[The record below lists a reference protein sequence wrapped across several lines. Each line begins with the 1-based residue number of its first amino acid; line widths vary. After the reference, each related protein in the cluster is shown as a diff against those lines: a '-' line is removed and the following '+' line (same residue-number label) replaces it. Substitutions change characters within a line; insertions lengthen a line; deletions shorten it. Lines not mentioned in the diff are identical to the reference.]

1 MLMSHHESRTPGVI
15 FTGMWRY
22 KPSHGAVGV
31 LLCAGACIL
40 LTRVLL
46 LFFQNVDIS
55 PEAIREALALFFGGG
70 LLFYIG
76 TTLLFSLLTGYA
88 KRLVVSEEGIRYAN
102 AYFSWKNLLWF
113 DARLKGGTYQICLR
127 KRRGLFRQKWLIIDD
142 GLSEEQRERLMRQIE
157 ERVVP
162 RFEKLRVGDD
172 AHSVMETR
180 ELPSAPTPGSVR
192 TP

>member
-1 MLMSHHESRTPGVI
+1 MLMNNHESRTPDVI

-22 KPSHGAVGV
+22 KPSHGAAGV
-31 LLCAGACIL
+31 LLCAGGCIL
-40 LTRVLL
+40 ISCVLL
-46 LFFQNVDIS
+46 QFFQNVDVS
-55 PEAIREALALFFGGG
+55 HEAIRNALALFFGGG

-102 AYFSWKNLLWF
+102 AYFSWKSLQWF

-127 KRRGLFRQKWLIIDD
+127 KCRGLFRQRWLIIDN
-142 GLSEEQRERLMRQIE
+142 GLSEEQREHLMRQIK
-157 ERVVP
+157 ERVLP
-162 RFEKLRVGDD
+162 RFETLRIGDD

-180 ELPSAPTPGSVR
+180 
-192 TP
+192 

>member
-1 MLMSHHESRTPGVI
+1 MLMNNHESRTPGVI

-31 LLCAGACIL
+31 LLCAAACIL

-55 PEAIREALALFFGGG
+55 LEAIREALALFFGGG
-70 LLFYIG
+70 LLFYFG

-102 AYFSWKNLLWF
+102 AYFSWKSLLWF

-127 KRRGLFRQKWLIIDD
+127 KRSGIFRQKWLIIDD
-142 GLSEEQRERLMRQIE
+142 GLSEEQRERLMRQIK

>member
-1 MLMSHHESRTPGVI
+1 MLMNSHESRTPGVI
-15 FTGMWRY
+15 FTGHWRY
-22 KPSHGAVGV
+22 KPSHGAVGA
-31 LLCAGACIL
+31 LLCAAGCIL
-40 LTRVLL
+40 IARVLL

-55 PEAIREALALFFGGG
+55 PGAIREALALFFGGG

-88 KRLVVSEEGIRYAN
+88 KRLVISEEGVRHATSY
-102 AYFSWKNLLWF
+102 YSWKNIQWI
-113 DARLKGGTYQICLR
+113 DARLRGGTYQICI
-127 KRRGLFRQKWLIIDD
+127 RRRSGLFRQKWFVIDD
-142 GLSEEQRERLMRQIE
+142 GLSEEQRERLMRQIQ

-172 AHSVMETR
+172 AHSVMEAR
-180 ELPSAPTPGSVR
+180 ELPPTPTPGSVR

>member
-1 MLMSHHESRTPGVI
+1 MLMNNHESRTPGVI

-40 LTRVLL
+40 LARVLL
-46 LFFQNVDIS
+46 LFFQQVDIS

-70 LLFYIG
+70 LLFYFG

-102 AYFSWKNLLWF
+102 AYFSWKSLLWF

-127 KRRGLFRQKWLIIDD
+127 KRSGIFRQKWLIIDD
-142 GLSEEQRERLMRQIE
+142 GLSEEQRERLMRQIK